1 MATDDPLTPVL
12 VTFGIAVVLRNLM
25 VELFGADPRALD
37 GGALA
42 TAGFEIGGLR
52 IGWYPVLVLGLAV
65 LAFGALQWL
74 LRHSRFGLIVRAT
87 SDHREIVRT
96 MGVRPR
102 HVYGVVMGLSLA
114 FASVAGLLL
123 ALRSSFTPFSGVE
136 RLLGAFEV
144 VIIGGMGS
152 FWGALAGGIALG
164 VAQLAGQR
172 LDSNAGALYAH
183 LLFFS
188 VLMVAPERHRGP
200 TGLTSDAQ
208 PPSSSSIGFCGGPRH
223 RLRTH
228 GGRCRPA
235 APAERGARRAGHGPD
250 VEPAGRLPPAGVDGA
265 PEPSSASAPTWCSW
279 SPTGSAS
286 RPTGLRRWPQW
297 ARRCW
302 RPRWRR

>member
-1 MATDDPLTPVL
+1 MAWIETIINGVLLGGLYALFGLGLALVFGVMRMVNLAHGEFVVLAAYFAVFLAAQFPGVSPLLFIVPVGLAAFGTGYLLQRLLLNRAVATDAPLTPVL

-25 VELFGADPRALD
+25 AELFGADPRALD

-52 IGWYPVLVLGLAV
+52 IGWYPVLVLVLAV

-74 LRHSRFGLIVRAT
+74 LQRSRFGLIVRAT

-96 MGVRPR
+96 MGVRPA

-123 ALRSSFTPFSGVE
+123 ALRTSFTPFSGVE

-152 FWGALAGGIALG
+152 FRGALAGGIALG

-183 LLFFS
+183 LLFFV
-188 VLMVAPERHRGP
+188 VLMVRPNGIA
-200 TGLTSDAQ
+200 
-208 PPSSSSIGFCGGPRH
+208 GPR
-223 RLRTH
+223 
-228 GGRCRPA
+228 
-235 APAERGARRAGHGPD
+235 
-250 VEPAGRLPPAGVDGA
+250 
-265 PEPSSASAPTWCSW
+265 S
-279 SPTGSAS
+279 
-286 RPTGLRRWPQW
+286 
-297 ARRCW
+297 
-302 RPRWRR
+302 

>member
-1 MATDDPLTPVL
+1 MAWIETLINGVLLGGLYALFGLGLALVFGVMRMVNLAHGEFVVLAAYFAVFLAAQFPQVLPLLLLVPVALAAFGTGYLLQRLLLNRAVATDDPLTPVL

-74 LRHSRFGLIVRAT
+74 LRRSRFGLIVRAT

-183 LLFFS
+183 LLFFI
-188 VLMVAPERHRGP
+188 VLMV
-200 TGLTSDAQ
+200 
-208 PPSSSSIGFCGGPRH
+208 
-223 RLRTH
+223 
-228 GGRCRPA
+228 RPN
-235 APAERGARRAGHGPD
+235 GIAGHK
-250 VEPAGRLPPAGVDGA
+250 A
-265 PEPSSASAPTWCSW
+265 
-279 SPTGSAS
+279 
-286 RPTGLRRWPQW
+286 
-297 ARRCW
+297 
-302 RPRWRR
+302 

>member
-1 MATDDPLTPVL
+1 MAWIETLINGVLLGGLYALFGLGLALVFGVMRMVNLAHGEFVVLAAYFAVFLAAQFPQVPPLLLLVPVALAAFGTGYLLQRLLLNRAVATDDPLTPVL

-87 SDHREIVRT
+87 SDHREVVRT

-183 LLFFS
+183 LLFFI
-188 VLMVAPERHRGP
+188 VLMV
-200 TGLTSDAQ
+200 
-208 PPSSSSIGFCGGPRH
+208 
-223 RLRTH
+223 
-228 GGRCRPA
+228 RPNGIA
-235 APAERGARRAGHGPD
+235 GQRA
-250 VEPAGRLPPAGVDGA
+250 
-265 PEPSSASAPTWCSW
+265 
-279 SPTGSAS
+279 
-286 RPTGLRRWPQW
+286 
-297 ARRCW
+297 
-302 RPRWRR
+302 